1 MDKKVNPQAI
11 FQKPSGPGTEL
22 LRFHTMIKPSGSQC
36 NLDCSYCFYL
46 HKEELLEQ
54 PRRPRMSDAVLVAH
68 IQQYIEAQ
76 TGDEVVFS
84 WQGGEPTLMGL
95 AFFKRVVELQNK
107 YKKPGQK
114 ISNDLQTNGVLLD
127 DEWCDFLKEHDFL
140 IGISIDGPALL
151 HDQHRLSKTGHPTHA
166 RVMQAVGLLHKHSIP
181 FAALCVVNR
190 DNARRPIDVYRF
202 LRDQVKARQI
212 QFIPGVEKKDFRVT
226 APGFW
231 QAGLAPIVATP
242 QARPGQVDAVV
253 TDWSVDPEGWGL
265 FLNRIWDEWF
275 KKDIGSVFIDQFEN
289 VISMMFG
296 HGSQKC
302 VTAKICGKAMA
313 LEHNGDIYSCDHF
326 VYPEYR
332 LGNILEEHE
341 GNQAFSKQQQH
352 FSLNK
357 FTSLPKYCNEC
368 VYLQLCWGN
377 CPKDRFI
384 RTPDGEDGLNYLCE
398 GLKMFYKK
406 ALSNK
411 KVLEEKLSIPH

>member
-1 MDKKVNPQAI
+1 MDKQVEQQTI
-11 FQKPSGPGTEL
+11 FQRPTGPGTEV

-46 HKEELLEQ
+46 HKEDLLAQ
-54 PRRPRMSDAVLVAH
+54 PRRPRMSDAVLEAH

-107 YKKPGQK
+107 HQKPGQK

-127 DEWCDFLKEHDFL
+127 DEWCEFLKEHDFL

-151 HDQHRLSKTGHPTHA
+151 HDQHRLSKTGHPTHE
-166 RVMQAVGLLHKHSIP
+166 RVMHAVELLHKHAIP

-190 DNARRPIDVYRF
+190 DNARRPMDVYRF
-202 LRDQVKARQI
+202 LRDHVKARQI
-212 QFIPGVEKKDFRVT
+212 QFIPGVEKKSFRIE

-231 QAGLAPIVATP
+231 HSAEAPVVASP
-242 QARPGQVDAVV
+242 QARPGHAEAVV

-275 KKDIGSVFIDQFEN
+275 KKDMGSVFIDQFEN

-332 LGNILEEHE
+332 LGNILHGHE
-341 GNQAFSKQQQH
+341 GNHAFSKQQQN

-357 FTSLPKYCNEC
+357 FTSLPKYCTEC
-368 VYLQLCWGN
+368 IHLPLCWGN

-384 RTPDGEDGLNYLCE
+384 KTPDGDMGLNYLCE
-398 GLKMFYKK
+398 GLKLFYKK

-411 KVLEEKLSIPH
+411 DALEEKLFSRR